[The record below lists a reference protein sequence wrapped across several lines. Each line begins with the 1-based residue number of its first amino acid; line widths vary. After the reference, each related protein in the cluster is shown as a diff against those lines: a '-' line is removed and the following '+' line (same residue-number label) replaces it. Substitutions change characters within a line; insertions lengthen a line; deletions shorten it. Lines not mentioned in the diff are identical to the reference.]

1 MSTLQYTTP
10 AGHGQD
16 NLKNYRYNQVVRV
29 GDVIHISG
37 QGASNLGTI
46 SSQLNITDNISG
58 GWVYETGVIHEDI
71 DDQID
76 QAFANVDHILKEAG
90 GKGWDQVFR
99 VNSYHIPLDDRA
111 MKAMVRNFD
120 KWMHKHKPLW
130 TCVGVVKLGGGD
142 VMRVEIEV
150 QAYDKGA

>member
-1 MSTLQYTTP
+1 MSNLKYTTP

-16 NLKNYRYNQVVRV
+16 NLERYKYNQVVRV

-37 QGASNLGTI
+37 QG
-46 SSQLNITDNISG
+46 
-58 GWVYETGVIHEDI
+58 GWKYETGVIFEDI
-71 DDQID
+71 DEQID

-90 GKGWDQVFR
+90 GKGWEQVFR

-111 MKAMVRNFD
+111 MNAMIQNFE
-120 KWMHKHKPLW
+120 KWMPNHKSLW

-150 QAYDKGA
+150 QAYDPQGSK

>member
-1 MSTLQYTTP
+1 MTSSTYP
-10 AGHGQD
+10 A
-16 NLKNYRYNQVVRV
+16 KVRPIWV
-29 GDVIHISG
+29 AVMTSKRLGIS
-37 QGASNLGTI
+37 
-46 SSQLNITDNISG
+46 TDHTLLAG

-111 MKAMVRNFD
+111 LKAMTRNFD